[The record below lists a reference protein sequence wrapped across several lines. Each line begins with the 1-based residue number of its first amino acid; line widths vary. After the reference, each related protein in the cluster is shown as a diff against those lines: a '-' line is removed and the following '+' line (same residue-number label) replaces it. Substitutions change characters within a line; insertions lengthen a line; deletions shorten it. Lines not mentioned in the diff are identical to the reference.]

1 MNAVD
6 TTPPAEFVP
15 LDSELYNIRVVTK
28 EGESYY
34 KSYHYEQI
42 RDFFILEHQ
51 LRKKELLTKILG
63 GYGGFCNAFHQD
75 EERRGLT
82 AVSFATIRYEG
93 LEPVSVAWNP
103 GSRSPTVR
111 EVLGPDVDL
120 RSRWE
125 KMGSRLIMRDEVNLL
140 RKMARK

>member
-6 TTPPAEFVP
+6 TTPAEFVR
-15 LDSELYNIRVVTK
+15 LDSESYNIRVVTK
-28 EGESYY
+28 EGETYY

-51 LRKKELLTKILG
+51 LRKKELLTKIPG
-63 GYGGFCNAFHQD
+63 GYGGFCNAFHRD
-75 EERRGLT
+75 AERRGLT
-82 AVSFATIRYEG
+82 AVSFATIWYER

-103 GSRSPTVR
+103 GSRSPTVG